1 MNSYSEKSV
10 KSYFDYYGK
19 LWHQQNMLQDH
30 VRTSTYNTAILQNK
44 SDFLGKVV
52 MDVGAGSGI
61 LSFFSAQA
69 GASNL

>member
-30 VRTSTYNTAILQNK
+30 VRTSTYNSAIVQNK
-44 SDFLGKVV
+44 SDFDEKVSIFQGFTTGFTLG
-52 MDVGAGSGI
+52 
-61 LSFFSAQA
+61 
-69 GASNL
+69 